1 MYRHRQILQNVAD
14 NLMSM
19 IAESG
24 GESGNFFS
32 EMFHPRPLHT
42 LRTIM
47 YPVRKDNI
55 PDNAFLP
62 DGRSIFHFISLN
74 LLRFK
79 HFKI

>member
-24 GESGNFFS
+24 GEPSNFFS
-32 EMFHPRPLHT
+32 DMFSTRPLHT
-42 LRTIM
+42 LRTIK

-55 PDNAFLP
+55 PEEAYLP
-62 DGRSIFHFISLN
+62 DGRSIS
-74 LLRFK
+74 K
-79 HFKI
+79 Y